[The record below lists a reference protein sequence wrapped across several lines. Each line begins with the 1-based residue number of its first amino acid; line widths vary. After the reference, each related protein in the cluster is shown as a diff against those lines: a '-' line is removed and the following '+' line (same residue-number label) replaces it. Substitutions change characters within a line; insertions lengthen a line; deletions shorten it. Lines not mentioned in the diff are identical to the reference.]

1 MQKGSRPIRALLVL
15 LSLAPHLYV
24 FTEGWRQAGP
34 SRFLAGLL
42 LWNLIPVGVGT
53 GLLYSRFR
61 WQGVGWLWATLAA
74 SAWAVWVALIR
85 PQSSTASL
93 IFLVLPVWSTV
104 LVGPLGA
111 LVGALLSRRRP
122 WSGDAA

>member
-1 MQKGSRPIRALLVL
+1 MTRSTRALLVL

-24 FTEGWRQAGP
+24 LADGWRQAGP
-34 SRFLAGLL
+34 SGFLAGSL
-42 LWNLIPVGVGT
+42 LWNLVPVGLGT

-61 WQGVGWLWATLAA
+61 WQGVGWLCATLAA
-74 SAWAVWVALIR
+74 SVWAIWVALIR

-111 LVGALLSRRRP
+111 LVGTLLSRRRP
-122 WSGDAA
+122 RSAGAA